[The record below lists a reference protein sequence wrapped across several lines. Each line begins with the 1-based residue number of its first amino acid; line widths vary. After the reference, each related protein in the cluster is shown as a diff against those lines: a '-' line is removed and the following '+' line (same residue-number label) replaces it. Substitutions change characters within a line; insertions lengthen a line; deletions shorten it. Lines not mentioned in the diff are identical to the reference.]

1 MTSNATS
8 QPRNAMMSDDRWKKI
23 EQIRALP
30 ALLEQAVKG
39 LSDEQLDTPYR
50 DGGWTARQVVHH
62 VADSHM
68 NAMVRM
74 KLILTEDHPTV
85 KPYNQDA
92 WAALVDST
100 ALPVDVSL
108 QIIRGL
114 HSRWTKLLES
124 VGDGDWQK
132 SAHHPESGTLTLDRI
147 LDIYSAHGEKHVG
160 QILGLRRAR
169 GW

>member
-1 MTSNATS
+1 MI
-8 QPRNAMMSDDRWKKI
+8 SDERRRKI

-39 LSDEQLDTPYR
+39 LSDVQLDTPYR
-50 DGGWTARQVVHH
+50 EGGWTARQVVHH

-68 NAMVRM
+68 NAVIRM

-85 KPYNQDA
+85 KPYDQDA
-92 WAALVDST
+92 WAGLPDST
-100 ALPVDVSL
+100 GLPVDVSL
-108 QIIRGL
+108 QIIKGL
-114 HSRWTKLLES
+114 HTRWMRLLES

-132 SAHHPESGTLTLDRI
+132 GGHHPESGTLTLDSI
-147 LDIYSAHGEKHVG
+147 LDIYSAHGERHVG